1 MKLKRSFWTALKM
14 NWKVWTPFQF
24 VNINFVPVQVC
35 AGFHQ
40 NPVADSHLLWPHVSV
55 LFPVQSAVCQHCGLV
70 LVRLPRICEEV
81 KLDGV
86 ELQVD
91 FSPPQPTCSAAV
103 PYPELL
109 ILSLKH

>member
-1 MKLKRSFWTALKM
+1 M

-40 NPVADSHLLWPHVSV
+40 NPVTDNHLLWPHLSI

-70 LVRLPRICEEV
+70 LVCLPRICEEV
-81 KLDGV
+81 KQEGV
-86 ELQVD
+86 EFKVG
-91 FSPPQPTCSAAV
+91 FSSPRWPTCSDAITHL
-103 PYPELL
+103 ELP
-109 ILSLKH
+109 ILSLRHKTCCLSLLFF